1 MGKIIFFLTALLLF
15 PVAALAQES
24 GVTDGRYVV
33 DLSSFAGVVAVIGA
47 VVTQIA
53 KVIPAIA
60 DKKWLKVIIALV
72 VGIALAYI
80 IWLFQ
85 LSSIV
90 EGYTW
95 WQVLI
100 VGVLSGAGS
109 MGLYD
114 FVKVIYNSI
123 FNK

>member
-1 MGKIIFFLTALLLF
+1 MNKIIFFLTALLLF
-15 PVAALAQES
+15 PVAALAQET
-24 GVTDGRYVV
+24 GVTEGQYVI

-47 VVTQIA
+47 VVTQVA

-72 VGIALAYI
+72 AGIALAYI
-80 IWLFQ
+80 IWFFQ

-123 FNK
+123 FKK

>member
-1 MGKIIFFLTALLLF
+1 MNKIIFFLTALLLF
-15 PVAALAQES
+15 PVAALAQET
-24 GVTDGRYVV
+24 GVTDGQYVI

-80 IWLFQ
+80 IWFFQ

-123 FNK
+123 FKK